1 MRYELQLRTAIALY
15 SIVKYMKKPDEE
27 KDAGPLPTYQPIK
40 GQDALNGLRNWFTW
54 LSSENMITGFLNVPF
69 FMNRKSHILKN
80 TNTTTS
86 RNI

>member
-1 MRYELQLRTAIALY
+1 
-15 SIVKYMKKPDEE
+15 
-27 KDAGPLPTYQPIK
+27 
-40 GQDALNGLRNWFTW
+40 
-54 LSSENMITGFLNVPF
+54 MITGFLNVPF